1 MTYKTKSLIY
11 FSCFVI
17 ASIIY
22 YQVEQ
27 QDKFKDDFNSKTYV
41 EAEFQDAAD
50 DLGDPEK
57 EQEKENK

>member
-22 YQVEQ
+22 YEVEQ
-27 QDKFKDDFNSKTYV
+27 QDRFQDNLNSKTYV
-41 EAEFQDAAD
+41 EAEFQDAE
-50 DLGDPEK
+50 DLENPKKDLE
-57 EQEKENK
+57 EENK

>member
-22 YQVEQ
+22 YEVEQ
-27 QDKFKDDFNSKTYV
+27 QDRFQDNLNSKTYV
-41 EAEFQDAAD
+41 EAEFQDAE
-50 DLGDPEK
+50 DL
-57 EQEKENK
+57 ENPKKDLEEENR

>member
-22 YQVEQ
+22 YEVEQ
-27 QDKFKDDFNSKTYV
+27 QDRFQDNLNSKTYV
-41 EAEFQDAAD
+41 EAEFQDAE
-50 DLGDPEK
+50 DLEDPKKDLE
-57 EQEKENK
+57 EENR

>member
-22 YQVEQ
+22 YEVEQ
-27 QDKFKDDFNSKTYV
+27 QDRFQDDFNSKTYV
-41 EAEFQDAAD
+41 EAEFHDAEDLENPQD
-50 DLGDPEK
+50 LK
-57 EQEKENK
+57 EESK

>member
-22 YQVEQ
+22 YEVEQ
-27 QDKFKDDFNSKTYV
+27 QDRFQDDFNSKTYV
-41 EAEFQDAAD
+41 EAEFQDAE
-50 DLGDPEK
+50 DLEDPKKDLE
-57 EQEKENK
+57 EENR

>member
-22 YQVEQ
+22 YEVEQ
-27 QDKFKDDFNSKTYV
+27 QDRFQDNLNSKTYV
-41 EAEFQDAAD
+41 EAEFQDAK
-50 DLGDPEK
+50 DL
-57 EQEKENK
+57 ENAKKDLEEENR

>member
-22 YQVEQ
+22 YEVEQ
-27 QDKFKDDFNSKTYV
+27 QDQFQDNLNSKTYV
-41 EAEFQDAAD
+41 EAEFQDAE
-50 DLGDPEK
+50 DLEDPKKDLE
-57 EQEKENK
+57 EENK

>member
-22 YQVEQ
+22 YEVEQ
-27 QDKFKDDFNSKTYV
+27 QDKFQDNLNSKTYV
-41 EAEFQDAAD
+41 EAEFHDAKDLENPQD
-50 DLGDPEK
+50 L
-57 EQEKENK
+57 QEENK

>member
-22 YQVEQ
+22 YEVEQ
-27 QDKFKDDFNSKTYV
+27 QDRFQDNLNSKTYV
-41 EAEFQDAAD
+41 EAEFQDAE
-50 DLGDPEK
+50 DLEDPKKDLE
-57 EQEKENK
+57 EENK